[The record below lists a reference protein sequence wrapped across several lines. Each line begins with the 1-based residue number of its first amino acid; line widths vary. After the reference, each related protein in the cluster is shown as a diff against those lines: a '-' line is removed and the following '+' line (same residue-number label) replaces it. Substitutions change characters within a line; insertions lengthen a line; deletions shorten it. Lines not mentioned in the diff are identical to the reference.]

1 MNMPHIYII
10 DDDDALRQSVE
21 LLLDATGGYAT
32 QSFASGEAFLSAVAD
47 LPAGCMLLDI
57 NMPGI
62 DGMEVLRRMRPDDGT
77 RFETIFLTGRGDI
90 GLAVEAMKAGAGDF
104 IEKPYASATLLDAIA
119 AAVDR
124 LGSREQEAH
133 AVKAAREQI
142 EALTPRERD
151 VLLGLIDG
159 KANKIIA
166 YELDISPRTVEIY
179 RANLMDK
186 LNVRS
191 VAETVRIAFAAGLIP
206 FVKPNRDGV

>member
-1 MNMPHIYII
+1 MMVPRIYII

-21 LLLDATGGYAT
+21 ILLDAAGDFSTH
-32 QSFASGEAFLSAVAD
+32 SFASGEAFLAMA
-47 LPAGCMLLDI
+47 PEREAGIVLLDI

-62 DGMEVLRRMRPDDGT
+62 DGMEVLRRLKPIDG

-90 GLAVEAMKAGAGDF
+90 SLAVEAMKAGASDF
-104 IEKPYASATLLDAIA
+104 IEKPYDNRTLLDAIG

-124 LGSREQEAH
+124 LGSRELEAS
-133 AVKAAREQI
+133 AVKTAREQI

-166 YELDISPRTVEIY
+166 FELDISPRTVEIY

-186 LNVRS
+186 LQVRS
-191 VAETVRIAFAAGLIP
+191 VAETVRIAFAAGLVP
-206 FVKPNRDGV
+206 LVSPR